1 VAYGPLGTNGRVRE
15 MKHARGRLLVACLAV
30 AASAVAVAGGSA
42 GNRVGTPTL
51 VAVPGP
57 GAVSYGENIAYT
69 ASFSNDGKSTFTHT
83 TFKMAPPVVQA
94 TGETATFVK
103 ASCGSVD
110 SAGMLVC
117 DFGQLRSGAVA
128 RLTVVWRAPAGDSKP
143 GCTDCLVA
151 NSTWLINERKST
163 NSNETFTQ
171 SVTADLI
178 GTSPT
183 DPVNNQLR
191 AGGYEVTSCAAG
203 GSSLSTNQ
211 AVSQSN
217 PVATSFCLP
226 SFTTTAIDLGVAT
239 TITETAGNARTSE
252 VCVAALGQN
261 CPAGSRADFG
271 ASGGVITFTF
281 RVSSLALP
289 KGYQIKKVFHDGHQ
303 VTSATCSADHECVLS
318 ITFDKKKCIWTIVT
332 TAETNGSWD
341 W

>member
-1 VAYGPLGTNGRVRE
+1 
-15 MKHARGRLLVACLAV
+15 MKRARGRLLVACLV
-30 AASAVAVAGGSA
+30 IAASAVAIAGGSA

-51 VAVPGP
+51 EAVPGP

-69 ASFSNDGKSTFTHT
+69 ASFSNDGNSTFTHT
-83 TFKMAPPVVQA
+83 TFKMAPPVVKT

-110 SAGMLVC
+110 SAGVLTC
-117 DFGQLRSGAVA
+117 DFGNLRSRGIV
-128 RLTVVWRAPAGDSKP
+128 RLTVVWNVPAGDSKP
-143 GCTDCLVA
+143 GCTGANCLVA
-151 NSTWLINERKST
+151 SSTWLINENKPT

-171 SVTADLI
+171 TANADLI

-183 DPVNNQLR
+183 DPVSNRLR
-191 AGGYEVTSCAAG
+191 AGGYEVAGCAAG

-211 AVSQSN
+211 AVSKTN

-226 SFTTTAIDLGVAT
+226 SFTTTSIDLGLAA

-261 CPAGSRADFG
+261 CPSGSRADFG
-271 ASGGVITFTF
+271 STGGVISFKF
-281 RVSSLALP
+281 LVSGDALP
-289 KGYQIKKVFHDGHQ
+289 KKYEIKKVFHDGHQ
-303 VTSATCSADHECVLS
+303 VTAATCAAHNECVKS
-318 ITFDKKKCIWTIVT
+318 INFDKKKNVWTILT

>member
-1 VAYGPLGTNGRVRE
+1 

-42 GNRVGTPTL
+42 GNRVGTTTL
-51 VAVPGP
+51 EAVPGP
-57 GAVSYGENIAYT
+57 GAVSYGQNIAYT
-69 ASFSNDGKSTFTHT
+69 ATFSNDGKSTFTHT
-83 TFKMAPPVVQA
+83 TFKMTPPVIQA

-110 SAGMLVC
+110 SAGALTC
-117 DFGQLRSGAVA
+117 DFGQLRSRAVA
-128 RLTVVWRAPAGDSKP
+128 RLTVVWNVPAGDSKP
-143 GCTDCLVA
+143 GCTGCLVA
-151 NSTWLINERKST
+151 NSTWLINENKPT

-171 SVTADLI
+171 SATADVI

-191 AGGYEVTSCAAG
+191 AGGYEVTGCATG

-211 AVSQSN
+211 AVSKSN

-226 SFTTTAIDLGVAT
+226 AFATNAVDLGLAT
-239 TITETAGNARTSE
+239 TITETVGNARTSE

-271 ASGGVITFTF
+271 PSGGVITFTF
-281 RVSSLALP
+281 RVSADALP
-289 KGYQIKKVFHDGHQ
+289 KYYKITKVFHDGHE
-303 VTSATCSADHECVLS
+303 VTSATCSSDNECVKS
-318 ITFDKKKCIWTIVT
+318 ITYDKKKCIWTIVT
-332 TAETNGSWD
+332 TARTNGSWD

>member
-1 VAYGPLGTNGRVRE
+1 
-15 MKHARGRLLVACLAV
+15 MKHARGRLLVACLVV

-51 VAVPGP
+51 EAVPGP

-83 TFKMAPPVVQA
+83 TFKMAPPVIQT
-94 TGETATFVK
+94 TGEPATFVK

-110 SAGMLVC
+110 SAGVLTC
-117 DFGQLRSGAVA
+117 DFGNLKSGALA
-128 RLTVVWRAPAGDSKP
+128 RLTVVWNVPAGDSKP
-143 GCTDCLVA
+143 GCTGCLLA
-151 NSTWLINERKST
+151 NSTWLIKERKAT
-163 NSNETFTQ
+163 NGNETFTQ
-171 SVTADLI
+171 SATADVI
-178 GTSPT
+178 GTSAT
-183 DPVNNQLR
+183 DPVNNQLH

-211 AVSQSN
+211 AVSKSN

-226 SFTTTAIDLGVAT
+226 DFATNATDLGLAT
-239 TITETAGNARTSE
+239 TITETAGNARTSN

-261 CPAGSRADFG
+261 CPAGSPADFG
-271 ASGGVITFTF
+271 PSGGVITFTF
-281 RVSSLALP
+281 LVSGDALP
-289 KGYQIKKVFHDGHQ
+289 KNYQIKKVFHDGHE
-303 VTSATCSADHECVLS
+303 VTAATCSADNECVKY
-318 ITFDKKKCIWTIVT
+318 IKFDKKKCIWTIVT

>member
-1 VAYGPLGTNGRVRE
+1 
-15 MKHARGRLLVACLAV
+15 MKHARGRLLVACLVV

-51 VAVPGP
+51 EAVPGP

-69 ASFSNDGKSTFTHT
+69 ASFSNDGNSTFTHT
-83 TFKMAPPVVQA
+83 TLTMAPPVIQA

-103 ASCGSVD
+103 SSCGPAN
-110 SAGMLVC
+110 SAGVLVC
-117 DFGQLRSGAVA
+117 DLGNLNANAVA
-128 RLTVVWRAPAGDSKP
+128 RVTVVWNVPAGDSQQ
-143 GCTDCLVA
+143 GCSRADSGTDCLLA
-151 NSTWLINERKST
+151 KTTWQINENKST
-163 NSNETFTQ
+163 NGNETFQQ
-171 SVTADLI
+171 SAGADLI

-203 GSSLSTNQ
+203 GSSLKTNQ
-211 AVSQSN
+211 SVSKNN

-226 SFTTTAIDLGVAT
+226 SFTTNTTDLGLAT
-239 TITETAGNARTSE
+239 TITETAGSARTSE

-271 ASGGVITFTF
+271 PSGGVITFTF
-281 RVSSLALP
+281 LVSVDGLP
-289 KGYQIKKVFHDGHQ
+289 KNYKIEKVFHDGHE
-303 VTSATCSADHECVLS
+303 VTSATCSADNECVTS
-318 ITFDKKKCIWTIVT
+318 IKLDKKKGIWTIVT